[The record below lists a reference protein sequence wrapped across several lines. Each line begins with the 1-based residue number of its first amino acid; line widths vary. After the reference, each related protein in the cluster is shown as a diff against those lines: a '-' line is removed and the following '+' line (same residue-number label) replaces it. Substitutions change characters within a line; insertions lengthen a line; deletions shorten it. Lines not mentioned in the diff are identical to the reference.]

1 MGLQQF
7 EGRLE
12 RLVDG
17 TLSKAFR
24 GELHPVEIGRRLTR
38 EMDLQRRLGVHGLI
52 APNAFTVYLST
63 SDFDRFESFLD
74 ALVREL
80 EEAAR
85 EHARTEDYV
94 FVGPVTVTVIEDTR
108 QRRGRFTVVS
118 EVEEGPVR
126 PSGGVRRAGR
136 RRAGRSGARAAHHRP
151 ATRECRHG
159 HRPQRQPAPRRD
171 PAGRETTW
179 CVVDLNSTNGT
190 RVNGAD
196 DTGAETGRRRP
207 DRDRHHRPPIRDL
220 VTAGS

>member
-1 MGLQQF
+1 MGLQKF

-12 RLVDG
+12 RMVDG

-52 APNAFTVYLST
+52 APNAFVVHIST

-94 FVGPVTVTVIEDTR
+94 FVGPVTVSILEDVR
-108 QRRGRFTVVS
+108 ERRGRFAVVS
-118 EVEEGPVR
+118 EVEEGPSGLTAASIVLADGERVVLGPEPITIGRLPESTIVVNDPNVSRRHAELR
-126 PSGGVRRAGR
+126 PSG
-136 RRAGRSGARAAHHRP
+136 
-151 ATRECRHG
+151 
-159 HRPQRQPAPRRD
+159 APGEY
-171 PAGRETTW
+171 A
-179 CVVDLNSTNGT
+179 VFDLGSTNGT
-190 RVNGAD
+190 KVNGLLVNGSQILRSGD
-196 DTGAETGRRRP
+196 EITVGATA
-207 DRDRHHRPPIRDL
+207 IRFERQ
-220 VTAGS
+220 

>member
-1 MGLQQF
+1 MGLQKF

-24 GELHPVEIGRRLTR
+24 GELHPVEIGRRVTR

-63 SDFDRFESFLD
+63 NDFDRFESFLE

-94 FVGPVTVTVIEDTR
+94 FVGPVTVTVMEDTR
-108 QRRGRFTVVS
+108 QRRGRFAVVS
-118 EVEEGPVR
+118 EVEEGP
-126 PSGGVRRAGR
+126 SGLPTASVVLAD
-136 RRAGRSGARAAHHRP
+136 GARVVLGPEPLTIGRLPESAVMVTDPNASR
-151 ATRECRHG
+151 RH
-159 HRPQRQPAPRRD
+159 AEIRRVGND
-171 PAGRETTW
+171 VV
-179 CVVDLNSTNGT
+179 VVDLNSTNGT
-190 RVNGAD
+190 RVNGATIRERKLAD
-196 DTGAETGRRRP
+196 GDQIVIGTTVLRFET
-207 DRDRHHRPPIRDL
+207 
-220 VTAGS
+220 S

>member
-1 MGLQQF
+1 MGLQKF

-24 GELHPVEIGRRLTR
+24 GELHPVEIGRRVTR

-63 SDFDRFESFLD
+63 NDFDRFESFLE

-94 FVGPVTVTVIEDTR
+94 FVGPVTVTVMEDTR
-108 QRRGRFTVVS
+108 QRRGRFAVVS
-118 EVEEGPVR
+118 EVEEGP
-126 PSGGVRRAGR
+126 SGLPTASVVLADGCRVVLGPEPLTIGRLPESAVMVTDPNASRRHAEIR
-136 RRAGRSGARAAHHRP
+136 RVGN
-151 ATRECRHG
+151 E
-159 HRPQRQPAPRRD
+159 
-171 PAGRETTW
+171 
-179 CVVDLNSTNGT
+179 VVLFDLNSTNGT
-190 RVNGAD
+190 RVNGATIRERKLAD
-196 DTGAETGRRRP
+196 GDEIVIGTTVLRFET
-207 DRDRHHRPPIRDL
+207 
-220 VTAGS
+220 S